1 MAEKWLWNNTWKVS
15 STLLRTECCDN
26 ERELWFIC
34 WGHRMASSLACDIQ
48 GTSSVSHLWGEYP
61 LQVGMSGKEPT
72 CQCRRLRS
80 PGLIPGS
87 EKYPGVGHGYWLQCS
102 CLESSM
108 DGRAWQAT
116 VHRVIK
122 SGTLLRRLS
131 THAHCPIFCYTCT
144 HEKGRPVPIT
154 QRAIFSSQGNPKTHI
169 ALWVFAFAF
178 FSRPSSRLLEVHQLC
193 SLGTKEPRKNF
204 RGAFHPG
211 SPQPQSS
218 QVWKRPLTFT
228 FSRS

>member
-1 MAEKWLWNNTWKVS
+1 MKGDCDLSVEDTEWRAPWRVISKVLHQCLTS
-15 STLLRTECCDN
+15 EESTHFR
-26 ERELWFIC
+26 
-34 WGHRMASSLACDIQ
+34 LAWVVKNPPANAGD
-48 GTSSVSHLWGEYP
+48 
-61 LQVGMSGKEPT
+61 SGA
-72 CQCRRLRS
+72 L
-80 PGLIPGS
+80 GLIPGS

-102 CLESSM
+102 CLENSM

-116 VHRVIK
+116 VHRVTK
-122 SGTLLRRLS
+122 SGTLLRQLS

-211 SPQPQSS
+211 SPQPRSS